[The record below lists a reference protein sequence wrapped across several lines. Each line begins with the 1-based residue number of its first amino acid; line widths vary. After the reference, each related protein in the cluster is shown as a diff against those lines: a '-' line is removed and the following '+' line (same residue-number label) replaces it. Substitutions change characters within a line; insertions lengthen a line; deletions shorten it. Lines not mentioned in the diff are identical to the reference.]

1 MDRMKVLLAGW
12 QPRQASGRP
21 DDGPQAG
28 PGAWAEWMQHEER
41 RSKGDWL
48 AAEKVMTIKTTDHT
62 VKSFDGELQHLSQ
75 VIAEMGGLAESQLAS
90 AIDALVRRDS
100 DLAGRVV
107 ESDKRIDELEQE
119 IGNFTVRILALRQP
133 MAQDLREVV
142 AAIKIAADIERIGDY
157 AKNIAKRAII
167 LNQGAPMRPV
177 NSIPRMGALAQQIVK
192 GVLDAYIEKD
202 ADRAQAAW
210 RRDEDVDEMYNS
222 LFRELLT
229 YMMEDPRNIG
239 PCTHLLFI
247 AKNIERI
254 GDHATNIAEIIY
266 FLVHGKSLDESR
278 PKGDTTNVAIGD

>member
-1 MDRMKVLLAGW
+1 
-12 QPRQASGRP
+12 
-21 DDGPQAG
+21 
-28 PGAWAEWMQHEER
+28 
-41 RSKGDWL
+41 
-48 AAEKVMTIKTTDHT
+48 MTTKNTDHI
-62 VKSFDGELQHLSQ
+62 VKSFDGDLQHLSQ
-75 VIAEMGGLAESQLAS
+75 VIAEMGGLAESQLSA
-90 AIDALVRRDS
+90 AIDALTKRDS

-107 ESDKRIDELEQE
+107 QSDKRIDDLEQE

-142 AAIKIAADIERIGDY
+142 AAIKIASDLERIGDY

-177 NSIPRMGALAQQIVK
+177 NSIPRMSMLAQQIVK